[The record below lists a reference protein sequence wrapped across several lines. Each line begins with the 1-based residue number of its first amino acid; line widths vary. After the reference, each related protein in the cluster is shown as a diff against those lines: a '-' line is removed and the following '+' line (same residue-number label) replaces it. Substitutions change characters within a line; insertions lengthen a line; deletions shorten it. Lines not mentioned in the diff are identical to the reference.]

1 MADWQWH
8 QWDHMQIIRSS
19 LQTDDHAST
28 SSLIFTGRMLFLTP
42 NQHSQSTE
50 GNHQWPTQG

>member
-8 QWDHMQIIRSS
+8 QWDHMQIIHSS

-50 GNHQWPTQG
+50 GNHQ